1 MAPRQASEDNPDPER
16 SSIDIAN
23 GFVAEA
29 GGRIVGTCG
38 YIIHN
43 PGLAETA
50 SLAVDP
56 SFKGGGVGYL
66 LQKARLDEMRL
77 RGIRIVRTETDR
89 PDTIRWY
96 VEKFGYRIVGTNP
109 KKHDFSLPDVDHWTV
124 LELNLLWHCTLY
136 EHVQFCGAVKKSQ
149 PHSCYQSGYMSAMG
163 FSIACENGAW
173 ILLPISK

>member
-1 MAPRQASEDNPDPER
+1 MQPDGRIDSTSPIHIRKMLEGDVPACMAILEMWNMAPRQASEDNPDPER

-38 YIIHN
+38 YIVHN

-109 KKHDFSLPDVDHWTV
+109 KKHDFSLPDADHWTV
-124 LELNLLWHCTLY
+124 LELDLAST
-136 EHVQFCGAVKKSQ
+136 
-149 PHSCYQSGYMSAMG
+149 
-163 FSIACENGAW
+163 
-173 ILLPISK
+173 